1 MRSQYRFLLLS
12 FSLALFA
19 GAHAVTNADTG
30 LIGRS
35 FEYEV
40 LPGDYLIRIAARFG
54 ESATLIARDNGIPLN
69 RPIRPGQRLTL
80 NNRHL
85 VPGGLQEGLLINLPQ
100 RHLFF
105 FRSGRL
111 VAAYP
116 VGLGRPDWPTP
127 AGAFRVTELRRHPAW
142 HVPPS
147 IQEEM
152 RREGEAVR
160 TLVPPG
166 PDNPLGEYW
175 IGISLDGVGIHG
187 TIAPPSVYHFQS
199 HGCIR
204 LHPADVEALYAQMV
218 PGMPGQI
225 IYEPVLLAGFPDG
238 RIYLEVNPDVYH
250 RRGDAWQTLLELAK
264 AQGLTE
270 RIDWKVA
277 RVVVAGKE
285 GIARPIERGAGNEP

>member
-1 MRSQYRFLLLS
+1 M
-12 FSLALFA
+12 
-19 GAHAVTNADTG
+19 TG
-30 LIGRS
+30 KT

-54 ESATLIARDNGIPLN
+54 ESATLIARDNGIPRN
-69 RPIRPGQRLTL
+69 RPIWPGQHLTL

-85 VPGGLQEGLLINLPQ
+85 VPRGLEEGLLINLPQ

-105 FRSGRL
+105 FREGRL

-152 RREGEAVR
+152 RREGKAVR
-160 TLVPPG
+160 TLIPPG
-166 PDNPLGEYW
+166 PDDPLGEYW

-187 TIAPPSVYHFQS
+187 TIAPASVYHFQS

-204 LHPADVEALYAQMV
+204 LHPADVEALYPQVV
-218 PGMPGQI
+218 PGMPGRI

-238 RIYLEVNPDVYH
+238 HIYLEVNPDVYH
-250 RRGDAWQTLLELAK
+250 RRGDAWQTLTELAK
-264 AQGLTE
+264 AQGLAD
-270 RIDWKVA
+270 RIDWEVA
-277 RVVVAGKE
+277 RAVAARKD
-285 GIARPIERGAGNEP
+285 GIAHPIQRGAANEP